1 MMRRGKYLAG
11 ALLALLLGACAAK
24 DPQLGQLP
32 PDQLYEMAV
41 QSYEKGKWGDAIREL
56 EQFTSRF
63 PGDARVEDARYRLG
77 LAYFENKEYITAA
90 AELVRLASDYPN
102 GRFAGDAR
110 LKTCES
116 YNRLSP
122 RPQLD
127 QEYTQAAIQHC
138 EALIASFPQ
147 SEQAAKAEEIIAEL
161 RDKLAEK
168 AFLNA
173 EYYFKRRAYDSAI
186 LYYESLLRE
195 YDRSPA
201 APRALLRL
209 VQIYQRLRYADE
221 MEAARGLL
229 QANFPDSPQARE
241 AMELKIPERG

>member
-41 QSYEKGKWGDAIREL
+41 QSYEKGKWSDAIREL

>member
-32 PDQLYEMAV
+32 PDQLYEMAA
-41 QSYEKGKWGDAIREL
+41 QSYEKGKWSDAIREL

-168 AFLNA
+168 AFLNG